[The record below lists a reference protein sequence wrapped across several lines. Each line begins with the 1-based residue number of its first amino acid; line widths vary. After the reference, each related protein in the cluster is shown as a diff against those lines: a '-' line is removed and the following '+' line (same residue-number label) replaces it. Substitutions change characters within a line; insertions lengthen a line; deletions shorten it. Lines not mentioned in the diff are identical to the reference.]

1 MDLDRRCDIN
11 SFSTID
17 WSKVTIAT
25 RSAPSMKLV
34 FGADTGNEG
43 TFVRHTGRS
52 LRRSAV
58 VEHAKRKERTLV
70 FSLIDELR
78 FE

>member
-17 WSKVTIAT
+17 RSKVTIAT
-25 RSAPSMKLV
+25 RSVPSMKLV
-34 FGADTGNEG
+34 HEADTGNEG
-43 TFVRHTGRS
+43 TFVRHTRHN

-58 VEHAKRKERTLV
+58 VEHGKRKERTLV